1 MNSSQLIVHRL
12 LQIITYK
19 QTMKILTLLLIFST
33 FFALSLFAQKKP
45 AYRLYS
51 AKGKKVSY
59 KKMINQLD
67 KADIILFGESHN
79 NPIAHWLQLEVT
91 QDLNQSN
98 ELIIGA
104 EMFERDNQAALTQYM
119 TDEIDRKALDSLV
132 RLWNNYKTDYEPIVE
147 FAKKNYISVIATN
160 IPRKYARIVF
170 KEGLEALEE
179 LPAEEKKWIAPL
191 PIAFDIELP
200 GYKNML
206 TMMGGD
212 AAHSSLNFPKAQ
224 AIKDAT
230 MAYSILE
237 HFQSGKTFLHL
248 NGSYHS
254 DNYEGI
260 LWYLQQAKPNL
271 KYKTI
276 TTVSQKD
283 IGNLSKEHIGKADF
297 IICVPENMTTTY

>member
-1 MNSSQLIVHRL
+1 
-12 LQIITYK
+12 
-19 QTMKILTLLLIFST
+19 MKIFALLFICST
-33 FFALSLFAQKKP
+33 FFALSLYAQKKP

-51 AKGKKVSY
+51 PKGKKVGY
-59 KKMINQLD
+59 KKMLKQLS

-91 QDLNQSN
+91 QSLAATNQ
-98 ELIIGA
+98 LIIGA
-104 EMFERDNQAALTQYM
+104 EMFERDNQVALTQYL
-119 TDEIDRKALDSLV
+119 TNEIDRNALDSLV
-132 RLWNNYKTDYEPIVE
+132 RLWNNYKTDYEPVVE

-160 IPRKYARIVF
+160 IPRRYARIVF
-170 KEGLEALEE
+170 KEGLEALEK

-230 MAYSILE
+230 MAFSILE
-237 HFQSGKTFLHL
+237 YYKTGKTFLHL

-260 LWYLQQAKPNL
+260 LWYLKQEKPNL
-271 KYKTI
+271 NYKTI
-276 TTVSQKD
+276 STVSQKD
-283 IGNLSKEHIGKADF
+283 ISTLSEEHMGKADF